1 MMKKRALTLWLMSTS
16 ILLSLSVGSALADE
30 VKETGVDSS
39 PKVEATAPTPVE
51 QASDSQEQSKPEDNQ
66 TLPAIESV
74 ALAESEEETA
84 DDIPEVSREEYEA
97 NVADLPKISLDD
109 VRNAFTEDGRAHAIY
124 FGRGTCYYCRQ
135 FSPELKVLNQLM
147 DGRLEY
153 YDTDRKDFDRNYV
166 FGDIGIP
173 GTPTLLYLENGQLL
187 SGWVGGGPVQTVY
200 DHLASSSPR
209 FMTLNQE
216 QPTISELQPQ
226 TETVRPTELTKEG
239 TKEKSLSTV
248 QPQPMSTVQKELIA
262 QTGQRLP
269 KADKLVDA
277 KVLPK
282 TNDGEQTSVSFV
294 GTLAILTSLMLA
306 LRHYYIK
313 RQRFSIQNL

>member
-1 MMKKRALTLWLMSTS
+1 MSTS

-66 TLPAIESV
+66 TLPAVESV

-173 GTPTLLYLENGQLL
+173 GTPTLPYLENGQLL

-294 GTLAILTSLMLA
+294 GTLAILTLLMLA

>member
-30 VKETGVDSS
+30 VIETGVDSS
-39 PKVEATAPTPVE
+39 PKVEVTAPTTVE
-51 QASDSQEQSKPEDNQ
+51 QASDSQEQSKPEDSQ
-66 TLPAIESV
+66 TSPATESV

-109 VRNAFTEDGRAHAIY
+109 VRNAFTEDGQAHTIY

-153 YDTDRKDFDRNYV
+153 YDTDREDFDRNYV
-166 FGDIGIP
+166 FGEIGIP

-216 QPTISELQPQ
+216 QPTISELQSQ

-239 TKEKSLSTV
+239 TKEKSLPTV

-262 QTGQRLP
+262 QTGQRQP
-269 KADKLVDA
+269 KAGKLVDA

-294 GTLAILTSLMLA
+294 GTLVILTSLMLA
-306 LRHYYIK
+306 LRYYYK
-313 RQRFSIQNL
+313 

>member
-1 MMKKRALTLWLMSTS
+1 MKKRALTLWLMSTS

-30 VKETGVDSS
+30 VIETGVDSS
-39 PKVEATAPTPVE
+39 PKVEVTAPTPVE
-51 QASDSQEQSKPEDNQ
+51 QASDSQEQSKPEDSQ
-66 TLPAIESV
+66 TSPATESV

-97 NVADLPKISLDD
+97 NVADLSKISLDD
-109 VRNAFTEDGRAHAIY
+109 VRNAFTEDGQAHTIY

-147 DGRLEY
+147 NGRLEY
-153 YDTDRKDFDRNYV
+153 YDTDREDFDRNYV
-166 FGDIGIP
+166 FGEIGIP

-187 SGWVGGGPVQTVY
+187 SGWVGGGPAQTVY

-216 QPTISELQPQ
+216 QTTISEPQ
-226 TETVRPTELTKEG
+226 TKTVRPTRVTEES
-239 TKEKSLSTV
+239 TKEKSLPTV

-262 QTGQRLP
+262 QTGQRPP
-269 KADKLVDA
+269 KAGKLVDA

-306 LRHYYIK
+306 LRYYYK
-313 RQRFSIQNL
+313 

>member
-1 MMKKRALTLWLMSTS
+1 MKKRALTLWLMSTS

-66 TLPAIESV
+66 TSPAIKSV

-109 VRNAFTEDGRAHAIY
+109 VRNAFTEDGRAHTIY

-147 DGRLEY
+147 DGSLEY

-294 GTLAILTSLMLA
+294 GTLAILTSLMLV
-306 LRHYYIK
+306 LRYYYMK

>member
-1 MMKKRALTLWLMSTS
+1 MKKRALTLWLMSTS

-74 ALAESEEETA
+74 ALAESEEENA
-84 DDIPEVSREEYEA
+84 DDIPEVSREEYET